1 LQNHRIVPILE
12 KYNIDFCCRGKNN
25 LADACNEKGIDLSK
39 VLSEIDSVQV
49 PEKSRSMPFIEMSQ
63 YQLVNHLIVHHHYY
77 VRKSMPVILSHLEKI
92 AFKHGAHYPYM
103 IKVRDLFKE
112 IQKEMD
118 LHMQKEELVLFP
130 RIVEMEKA
138 KQGEQLYAFHE
149 NYISGPIS
157 MMEKEHEQ
165 AGDKMF
171 EIRGLTSLYEA
182 PPGACTTFQ
191 VCLSELKEFE
201 DDLHLH
207 VHLEN
212 NILFPRALRGTLS
225 V

>member
-1 LQNHRIVPILE
+1 VPILE
-12 KYNIDFCCRGKNN
+12 KYNIDFCCRGKKS
-25 LADACNEKGIDLSK
+25 LADACNEKGIGLSNI
-39 VLSEIDSVQV
+39 LNEISSVQN
-49 PEKSRSMPFIEMSQ
+49 PENSRSMPFTEMSQ
-63 YQLVNHLIVHHHYY
+63 SQLVNHIIVQHHYY
-77 VRKSMPVILSHLEKI
+77 VRKTMPVILAHLEKI
-92 AFKHGAHYPYM
+92 AYKHGALYPYM
-103 IKVRDLFKE
+103 IRVRDLFQE
-112 IQKEMD
+112 VQQEMTK
-118 LHMQKEELVLFP
+118 HMQKEELVLFP

-138 KQGEQLYAFHE
+138 QNNDQLFAFDE

-157 MMEKEHEQ
+157 MMEMEHEM

-171 EIRGLTSLYEA
+171 EIRGLTNSYEIPA
-182 PPGACTTFQ
+182 GACTTFQ

-201 DDLHLH
+201 EDLHEH